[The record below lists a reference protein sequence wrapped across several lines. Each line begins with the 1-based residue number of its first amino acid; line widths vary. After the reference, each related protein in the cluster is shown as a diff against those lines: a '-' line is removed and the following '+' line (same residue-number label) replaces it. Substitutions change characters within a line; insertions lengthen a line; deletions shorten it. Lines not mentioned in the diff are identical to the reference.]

1 MRTLRARERAEGV
14 RPERSSENRELG
26 DPRVLRYLPAM
37 GNDNDKQKH
46 EHEPVK
52 AELEHDDA
60 FQVLAD
66 LGRDLAA
73 GATRIAETVPT
84 EKVQNL
90 AQKAV
95 FLGHATAQVAG
106 KAREVADEV
115 RHLGGRGREAVDR
128 LEEQGV
134 PVRKWWEAFGPKL
147 TTDPLPTNR
156 GPDVHVGPAPRAE
169 REHPRVKVTLRAVT
183 PEARPPVEDERGVVS
198 PSDPRR

>member
-1 MRTLRARERAEGV
+1 
-14 RPERSSENRELG
+14 
-26 DPRVLRYLPAM
+26 M
-37 GNDNDKQKH
+37 GNDSKNDKH
-46 EHEPVK
+46 ASEPAVK

-134 PVRKWWEAFGPKL
+134 SVRKWWEAFGPKL

-169 REHPRVKVTLRAVT
+169 RPETGDPSAARSGRVKVTLRAVV
-183 PEARPPVEDERGVVS
+183 PEARSVEPAPHLEDERGVVS

>member
-1 MRTLRARERAEGV
+1 
-14 RPERSSENRELG
+14 
-26 DPRVLRYLPAM
+26 M
-37 GNDNDKQKH
+37 GNDSKNDSKNDKR
-46 EHEPVK
+46 EPVK

-169 REHPRVKVTLRAVT
+169 REHPRVKVTLRAVA

-198 PSDPRR
+198 PSDTRR